1 MVRPIE
7 TSAELLD
14 AYLAY
19 DTSTQFTCTMSVL
32 RGDAM
37 HNYDKRYLVY
47 VASVTYVQVSVE
59 SYWDSTERQTQMH
72 ARTHARRMAHYA
84 IQHRDSIYER
94 LTPYG
99 LFSVAHCQFRRCV
112 NNTNGSLFSF
122 YWKIVI
128 SFYLFVQFY
137 CYLIT
142 CGALGLHGTVDGI
155 GKMVK

>member
-1 MVRPIE
+1 M
-7 TSAELLD
+7 
-14 AYLAY
+14 
-19 DTSTQFTCTMSVL
+19 
-32 RGDAM
+32 
-37 HNYDKRYLVY
+37 Y
-47 VASVTYVQVSVE
+47 VASVTYVQVSDE
-59 SYWDSTERQTQMH
+59 SYWDSTERQSQIH

-84 IQHRDSIYER
+84 TQHRDSMYER

-99 LFSVAHCQFRRCV
+99 LFSVAHCPVSALRD
-112 NNTNGSLFSF
+112 TNGSLFCF

-142 CGALGLHGTVDGI
+142 LGALGLHGTVDGI